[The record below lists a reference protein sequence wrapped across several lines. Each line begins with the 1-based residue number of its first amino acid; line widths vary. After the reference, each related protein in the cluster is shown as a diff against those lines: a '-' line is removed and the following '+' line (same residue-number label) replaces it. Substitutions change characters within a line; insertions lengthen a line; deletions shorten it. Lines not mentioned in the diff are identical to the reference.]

1 MMSIVK
7 KLKRIRDTLTSIENV
22 DVFHYD
28 AGDKTEEYIVWAENG
43 EGTPLELD
51 NAKEEQI
58 ITGAIDYF
66 TKTEYSEIIDKIQK
80 ALNDA
85 KISFSLNSVQYEP
98 ETKLIHYEWI
108 FEI

>member
-7 KLKRIRDTLTSIENV
+7 KLKKIRDTLTSIENV

-43 EGTPLELD
+43 EGTPLDLD
-51 NAKEEQI
+51 NGKAEQVI
-58 ITGAIDYF
+58 SGTIDFF
-66 TKTEYSEIIDKIQK
+66 TKIEYCEVIDKIQN
-80 ALNDA
+80 ALTNA

-98 ETKLIHYEWI
+98 EPKLIHYEWI